1 MAMRSLVCSCRSLL
15 VTFLLGFAAFAAAQ
29 TQPVR
34 PLLTPDELVPLLRD
48 PGVRVLD
55 IRPAAEYATGHLPG
69 AVNIPY
75 GVFRGPADNPG
86 ALPSEQTLTEALRR
100 AGIDQ
105 NVHVIVAHAG
115 KDATDFGAAA
125 RVYWTLKVGGLT
137 RLSVLDGGTLGW
149 AEDGHDLVT
158 AEPRPEPGNFTV
170 RFDSRRILST
180 EALAERLQ
188 TGSPT
193 RLIDARPEPFFH
205 GETRHA
211 GAARYGTLPG
221 AVSLPHARFFAADGK
236 RLKPLEE
243 LRAIAAQENLIG
255 AEPTVVFC
263 NTGHWAA
270 TDWFVLSELLGRED
284 VLLYPESVVA
294 WSRRDLPMDHEPSRL
309 QALVREAKRWV
320 AQ

>member
-1 MAMRSLVCSCRSLL
+1 MRFSLASFRPFLAM
-15 VTFLLGFAAFAAAQ
+15 FLLGFAAFSAAQ

-34 PLLTPDELVPLLRD
+34 PLLTPDELAPLLHD
-48 PGVRVLD
+48 PAVRVLD
-55 IRPAAEYATGHLPG
+55 IRPAAEYAAGHIPG

-149 AEDGHDLVT
+149 KEHDGKLETDVSQ
-158 AEPRPEPGNFTV
+158 PRPSTFA
-170 RFDSRRILST
+170 FHYDRRRALST
-180 EALAERLQ
+180 EDVAAQVQSSHPPVLVD
-188 TGSPT
+188 T
-193 RLIDARPEPFFH
+193 RPEPFFR
-205 GETRHA
+205 GNERHA
-211 GAARYGTLPG
+211 AAARYGTLPG
-221 AVSLPHARFFAADGK
+221 ATSLSYARFFNADG
-236 RLKPLEE
+236 RTLKPIEE
-243 LRAIAAQENLIG
+243 LRAIVEH
-255 AEPTVVFC
+255 EVPPSDKPTVTFC

-309 QALVREAKRWV
+309 QALVREAKRW
-320 AQ
+320 ANQ

>member
-1 MAMRSLVCSCRSLL
+1 MRFPLTSFRSVLAM
-15 VTFLLGFAAFAAAQ
+15 FLLAFAACAAAQ

-34 PLLTPDELVPLLRD
+34 PLLTPDELAPLLRD
-48 PGVRVLD
+48 PSVRVLD
-55 IRPAAEYATGHLPG
+55 IRPAADYAAGHIPG

-86 ALPSEQTLTEALRR
+86 ALPSAQSLTEALRR
-100 AGIDQ
+100 AGIDETK
-105 NVHVIVAHAG
+105 HVVVAHSG

-125 RVYWTLKVGGLT
+125 RVYWTLQVSGLT
-137 RLSVLDGGTLGW
+137 RLSLLDGGTLGW
-149 AEDGHDLVT
+149 LEDGHDLVT
-158 AEPRPEPGNFTV
+158 TEVRPQPSTFTV
-170 RFDSRRILST
+170 RFDSQRIPST
-180 EALAERLQ
+180 EALAARVQ
-188 TGSPT
+188 AGTAH
-193 RLIDARPEPFFH
+193 RLIDARPEPFFR

-221 AVSLPHARFFAADGK
+221 AVSLPHSRFFAADGK

-243 LRAIAAQENLIG
+243 LRTLVAQQDLIG
-255 AEPTVVFC
+255 SEPAVVFC

-270 TDWFVLSELLGRED
+270 TDWFVLSELLGRKD

-309 QALVREAKRWV
+309 QALAREAKRWFD
-320 AQ
+320 Q